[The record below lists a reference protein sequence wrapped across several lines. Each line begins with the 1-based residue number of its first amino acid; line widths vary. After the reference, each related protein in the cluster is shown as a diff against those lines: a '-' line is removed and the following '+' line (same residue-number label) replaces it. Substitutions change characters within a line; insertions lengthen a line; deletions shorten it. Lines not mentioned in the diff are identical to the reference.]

1 MVDNSDIYQRYE
13 LERNKRLRSDGRE
26 QYQKLDGQFANFNHA
41 PWIKQ
46 ANTREA
52 VNLDTQTL
60 IVGGGLGGILAAIN
74 LRKNN
79 IDDFIIV
86 DNGED
91 FGGVWYWNKYPGCMC
106 DIESYIYLPLLE
118 EMDFIP
124 SRKYIPASEIA
135 TYLRQLS
142 QKYNLYERTY
152 FQTAF
157 TQSSWDEE
165 RGSWMSTTSLGDSI
179 ISQYIVLSTGFLS
192 TPKLP
197 SIPGIADF
205 KGKSFHTSR
214 WDYDYTGGSATG
226 DLQRLSDKNVAVI
239 GTGAS
244 AVQCIPHL
252 ASYAKQLFVFQRT
265 PVAVGGQCNRP
276 TDDEWFKNQR
286 AGWQKARS
294 DNFNRLMEGIP
305 AEVNLVDDEW
315 TDLTKYFDYENK
327 NLSEA
332 WENAD
337 LRKMD
342 EIRERVIAKVKDESL
357 ARKLMPWYK
366 WLCKRPCFH
375 DSYLD
380 SFNRENVHLID
391 TSGKGVDKI
400 TEDAIVVDDQSYPLD
415 CIIYATG
422 YEVGTAF
429 ESRCNLKMFGRNGVS
444 LTETWGNSHRSLHGF
459 MTRNFPNML
468 VMSLNQSALAV
479 NFSYMISEQAKH
491 VAYII
496 DQCQRMQ
503 LWSVEPYAEA
513 EASWSQEVLKTGER
527 TLDYHVNCTP
537 SFFNEEGQLNDDAI
551 KKGPY
556 SGGAL
561 NFVEILNH
569 WREKG
574 DMAGLELTSG
584 KKMT

>member
-1 MVDNSDIYQRYE
+1 MDNSDIYQRYE
-13 LERNKRLRSDGRE
+13 QERNKRLRSDGRE
-26 QYQKLDGQFANFNHA
+26 QYQRVDGQFANFNQA

-46 ANTREA
+46 ANSRKA
-52 VNLDTQTL
+52 VNLETQTL

-74 LRKNN
+74 LKKNN
-79 IDDFIIV
+79 INDFIII

-124 SRKYIPASEIA
+124 SQKYIPAAEIA
-135 TYLRQLS
+135 SYLRQLS
-142 QKYNLYERTY
+142 ERYQLYERTY
-152 FQTAF
+152 FQTAL

-165 RGSWMSTTSLGDSI
+165 RGSWMSQTSLGDSI
-179 ISQYIVLSTGFLS
+179 ISQYVVLSTGFLS
-192 TPKLP
+192 KPKLP

-214 WDYDYTGGSATG
+214 WDYDYTGGSAEG
-226 DLQRLSDKNVAVI
+226 DLQHLNDKRVAVI

-252 ASYAKQLFVFQRT
+252 ASAAKQLFVFQRT
-265 PVAVGGQCNRP
+265 PVAVGGQSNMP
-276 TDDEWFKNQR
+276 TDVTWFTNQP

-294 DNFNRLMEGIP
+294 DNFNGLMEGIP
-305 AEVNLVDDEW
+305 AEVNLVNDEW

-342 EIRERVIAKVKDESL
+342 EIRERVQAKVKDESL

-400 TEDAIVVDDQSYPLD
+400 TEDAIVVAGQSYALD

-429 ESRCNLKMFGRNGVS
+429 ESRCNLKMFGRDGVS
-444 LTETWGNSHRSLHGF
+444 LTETWGNSHQSLHGF

-491 VAYII
+491 VAWII
-496 DQCQRMQ
+496 EQCQKRQ
-503 LWSVEPYAEA
+503 LCSVEPYAEA
-513 EASWSQEVLKTGER
+513 ENAWGQEVLKTGER
-527 TLDYHVNCTP
+527 TLNYHVNCTP

-561 NFVEILNH
+561 NFIEILSN
-569 WREKG
+569 WREQG
-574 DMAGLELTSG
+574 DMAGLELTRS
-584 KKMT
+584 KK

>member
-1 MVDNSDIYQRYE
+1 MDNSEIYQRYE
-13 LERNKRLRSDGRE
+13 LERNKRLRNDGRK
-26 QYQKLDGQFANFNHA
+26 QYHKLDGQFANFNDA

-46 ANTREA
+46 SNTREV

-74 LRKNN
+74 LRKKN

-91 FGGVWYWNKYPGCMC
+91 FGGVWYWNRYPGCMC

-124 SRKYIPASEIA
+124 SSKYIPASEIA
-135 TYLRQLS
+135 TYLRKLS
-142 QKYNLYERTY
+142 QKYKLYERTY

-157 TQSSWDEE
+157 KQASWDEE
-165 RGSWMSTTSLGDSI
+165 RGRWTSMTSLGDSI
-179 ISQYIVLSTGFLS
+179 ISKYVVLSTGFLS

-214 WDYDYTGGSATG
+214 WDYDYTGGNANG

-252 ASYAKQLFVFQRT
+252 ASYAKQLLVFQRT
-265 PVAVGGQCNRP
+265 PVAVGGQCNTP
-276 TDDEWFKNQR
+276 TDVEWFKNQR

-294 DNFNRLMEGIP
+294 ENFNRLMEGIP
-305 AEVNLVDDEW
+305 EEVNLVDDEW

-342 EIRERVIAKVKDESL
+342 EIRKRVIEKVKDEAL

-375 DSYLD
+375 GSYLD
-380 SFNRENVHLID
+380 SFNQENVHLID

-400 TEDAIVVDDQSYPLD
+400 TEDSIIVDDQRYPLD

-444 LTETWGNSHRSLHGF
+444 LTEVWGKSHQSLHGF

-468 VMSLNQSALAV
+468 IMSLNQSALAV

-491 VAYII
+491 VTYII
-496 DQCQRMQ
+496 EQSQRMQ
-503 LWSVEPYAEA
+503 LWAIEPYAEA
-513 EASWSQEVLKTGER
+513 EAAWSQEVLKTGAR
-527 TLDYHVNCTP
+527 TFDYHVNCTP
-537 SFFNEEGQLNDDAI
+537 SFFNEEGKLNDDAI

-556 SGGAL
+556 GGGAL
-561 NFVEILNH
+561 NFVEILNQ

-584 KKMT
+584 KIMT